1 MEGHAIGMSKPKPE
15 ETDDASD
22 ASETDEEQHPSRPN
36 AKWFAEMKAVDEV
49 RVPEALAHQGVAM
62 LAKPVLKRQ
71 EARRAAHACESLR
84 DEASISCVFANPDSP
99 NASPGACEAIHIDES
114 VLAVLRAIDHRL
126 AGAISAA
133 ISASEKA
140 ARAALRARGHTD
152 VVQAGLPRASLGQG
166 ELTERWHCGSEGCPG
181 IADTEPLLLTAV
193 LTLDKLGS
201 ESLRVVMP
209 PTEAAS
215 SSGKKRARSGAAPAV
230 QMVPCTLSPSSGQL
244 TLITPEAHRAAV
256 HAPGAVSLTTWY
268 KAAPR
273 PPAAASCGSTFTSAG
288 GAGAKGAS
296 KRAQGVGAKL
306 GAGSAAELARA
317 PAVFDGVLD
326 ECTRAR
332 LAATRPI
339 RWALYDRKVARP
351 RNAQER
357 AIESMLDA
365 LGDNSRYVEYWGR
378 PRWGSIP
385 AHFDCDEG
393 GLIERGVLRH
403 PTSAHVLYL
412 DVPPEVRGPTV
423 LWRPRMEGEG
433 SKDGGGAA
441 GGHGAE
447 EAGARIF
454 TVPAVGG
461 RLLRFCGSWVHGVP
475 RPAREYI
482 GEGDEEMDEEMDEEN
497 VEGAE
502 GKKEGEEE
510 GEEEGKDE
518 GEDEGEEGEEKGE
531 EEQEEEEEEG
541 EEEEEEEEEEEC
553 EVRRLVLLFNT
564 WAEPPTPD
572 GKTDGEEGDGR
583 SIANLGEPQ
592 SYDDDVPASC
602 TPVLNWRLAP
612 FVTDVK
618 GCGAAGGSTAIVA
631 RLMGGPKRRG
641 SAMRYRVDDAVAART
656 AVRTALT
663 HATDPHCFVV
673 R

>member
-1 MEGHAIGMSKPKPE
+1 MPKRDATPDE
-15 ETDDASD
+15 AGDASD
-22 ASETDEEQHPSRPN
+22 ASETDEEQHPLRPN
-36 AKWFAEMKAVDEV
+36 AKSFAKMKAVDDAG
-49 RVPEALAHQGVAM
+49 VPEALAHQGVAM

-71 EARRAAHACESLR
+71 EARRAAHACELLR

-114 VLAVLRAIDHRL
+114 VLAVLRAIDCRL

-133 ISASEKA
+133 ISASERA

-166 ELTERWHCGSEGCPG
+166 ELTERWHCGGEGCPA

-201 ESLRVVMP
+201 EALRVVMP
-209 PTEAAS
+209 PAEAAL

-230 QMVPCTLSPSSGQL
+230 QMVACTLSPLLGQL
-244 TLITPEAHRAAV
+244 TLIAPEAHRATV

-268 KAAPR
+268 KAPPR
-273 PPAAASCGSTFTSAG
+273 PPAAAACGSTSTSAG
-288 GAGAKGAS
+288 AGAS
-296 KRAQGVGAKL
+296 KRARGIGAEL
-306 GAGSAAELARA
+306 VAGSAAGLARA
-317 PAVFDGVLD
+317 PAVFDEVLD
-326 ECTRAR
+326 ESTRAR

-339 RWALYDRKVARP
+339 RWALYDRKAAQP

-393 GLIERGVLRH
+393 GLVERGVLRH

-423 LWRPRMEGEG
+423 LWRPRGEAA
-433 SKDGGGAA
+433 SSEDGGGAA
-441 GGHGAE
+441 GGAAGGNGAE

-482 GEGDEEMDEEMDEEN
+482 GEGDEDVDEEGEEEN
-497 VEGAE
+497 DEGVEGKEEGEKEGEEEGEDEGEDE
-502 GKKEGEEE
+502 GKEEGEEDDDEGEEE
-510 GEEEGKDE
+510 GEEEE
-518 GEDEGEEGEEKGE
+518 G
-531 EEQEEEEEEG
+531 EEEEG
-541 EEEEEEEEEEEC
+541 EEEAEEADI
-553 EVRRLVLLFNT
+553 RRLVLLFNT

-592 SYDDDVPASC
+592 SYDDDLPASC
-602 TPVLNWRLAP
+602 NPFINWRLAS
-612 FVTDVK
+612 FVTDMR

-656 AVRTALT
+656 AVRAALT